1 MPRFNKV
8 RCDYLYVGRSGEFSA
23 RKLSADGVDAGQSG
37 TAGIVKS
44 FPATAAKGHLALTG
58 VANDGDTA
66 TTISNAAMGQAS
78 VISIPDPGAATAN
91 FLLTSQGNDGSLV
104 TATAAE
110 INSICDASARVVDVT
125 TPTLAIASAT
135 HAGRILAVDEA
146 TGCDLTLPAAT
157 GTGDVYT
164 IILVTTVGSNTS
176 TILVTGND
184 TFIGQIISSADDAAS
199 TAICWAA
206 TAGDNTI
213 TLDGSTTGGI
223 AGDSFTITDVATDTW
238 HIVGFTESTGTEATP
253 FSTV

>member
-91 FLLTSQGNDGSLV
+91 FLLTSQGNDKSLV

-110 INSICDASARVVDVT
+110 INAVADVSAKIVAQSAGNFS
-125 TPTLAIASAT
+125 LGAT
-135 HAGRILAVDEA
+135 HVEKITVIADADVVITLPSSTGNYESYTIMIGA
-146 TGCDLTLPAAT
+146 TGCTSGLISVSDTDTFLGGVVSGSVDADAQALGYCACAAAHNEVNLTAAT
-157 GTGDVYT
+157 GGNLQGDW
-164 IILVTTVGSNTS
+164 IKFTS
-176 TILVTGND
+176 VVENKWYVEGV
-184 TFIGQIISSADDAAS
+184 FIA
-199 TAICWAA
+199 
-206 TAGDNTI
+206 
-213 TLDGSTTGGI
+213 
-223 AGDSFTITDVATDTW
+223 
-238 HIVGFTESTGTEATP
+238 TGTEASP
-253 FSTV
+253 FDTAA